1 MKCSTCNYTG
11 LALAVVDAAGK
22 PFNVCPECST
32 PITPAEKPWE
42 RLGIP
47 KARYLTTQPWKT
59 AKMERKTFEKILIH
73 VSPEAIQCLKHEAE
87 AERLLEAMN
96 LK

>member
-11 LALAVVDAAGK
+11 LALAAVDTTGK

-47 KARYLTTQPWKT
+47 KARYLAAHPWK
-59 AKMERKTFEKILIH
+59 AARMERKAFEKILIH
-73 VSPEAIQCLKHEAE
+73 VSPEAIQYLKREAE
-87 AERLLEAMN
+87 AEMLLEAMN